1 MADADAPLAKLAS
14 FAQGAAI
21 GLALRRAARA
31 LLDARD
37 DDDDDDAGKKPL
49 LDDLEFARALTRV
62 GGDLRHHVARG
73 RDDDD
78 DARQDVLD
86 VNTPDFW
93 ISNRSRDMTR
103 VRGKHPMKAEPALGD
118 LIARGAITPTR
129 THYVEN
135 VSSVPRADAKT
146 HRVRVCGDVRRALSL
161 RRVRFPARRS
171 SRAFSPAPRAFVV
184 FLFSQGGSLVFNARR
199 RRLHLTRV

>member
-49 LDDLEFARALTRV
+49 MDDLEFARALTRV

-161 RRVRFPARRS
+161 RRVRVPARRS